1 MVALTGRG
9 ARILVVDGPEME
21 DDLARNAP
29 EVITSL
35 CARRYGPRS
44 AGRRAERAAL
54 AAAKDKDGE

>member
-1 MVALTGRG
+1 M
-9 ARILVVDGPEME
+9 DGPEME
-21 DDLARNAP
+21 DDLERNAP